1 MSQRSLASFFGGGTK
16 AVAAAVVVTEDA
28 DEPQRKKAR
37 FGEVETPVKFS
48 ETEAAMAL
56 SVTPMATSSK
66 DPQGSPADTSV
77 PRLPPLPDGEQD
89 WLPLEPSRAG
99 CLPAAWMELLSSELR
114 KSYFTQLRKFV
125 NKEADKHPGQIF
137 PPAAEVFSAFTA
149 CDPASVRVVIIGQDP
164 YHDNGQ
170 AHGLAFSVKQGV
182 SPLPPSLQNMLKEIR
197 QDPALPDI
205 PERPR
210 NGCLTAWA
218 KQGVLLLNTCLTV
231 RAHQANSHQKQGWEQ
246 FTDAVV
252 RALGERYKDL
262 VFLLWGLPAHQKG
275 ALVTKFGKTKH
286 VIIKSSHPSPLAAT
300 RPSAGNPAFMGSRCF
315 SKCNDEL
322 LKRNRGPAIDWT
334 VPETA

>member
-1 MSQRSLASFFGGGTK
+1 MSQRSLAAFFGEGKK
-16 AVAAAVVVTEDA
+16 AAAAAVVVTE
-28 DEPQRKKAR
+28 EPIEPPIKKAR
-37 FGEVETPVKFS
+37 IGEVQTPMKVDAMETSVALGITPVAKT
-48 ETEAAMAL
+48 TEEQQGTAAIA
-56 SVTPMATSSK
+56 
-66 DPQGSPADTSV
+66 SV
-77 PRLPPLPDGEQD
+77 PRLPPLGDGEQD
-89 WLPLEPSRAG
+89 WLPLESTRAG
-99 CLPAAWMELLSSELR
+99 CLPPAWMELLSSELR
-114 KSYFTQLRKFV
+114 KSYFTQLRRFV
-125 NKEADKHPGQIF
+125 NKEAEKHPGQIF

-170 AHGLAFSVKQGV
+170 AHGLAFSVKPGV

-197 QDPALPDI
+197 QDPTLPEI
-205 PERPR
+205 PARP
-210 NGCLTAWA
+210 NHGCLTSWA

-275 ALVTKFGKTKH
+275 ALVTKFGKTRH

-315 SKCNDEL
+315 SKCNEEL

-334 VPETA
+334 LPDAA